1 MHTVT
6 MPVTMGTTEH
16 SLTRPRPV
24 RRRFYVGLALFMT
37 AIVVAGFWP
46 SYFGPLF
53 HGNVARPWV
62 IQLHGVIFVGW
73 MALLLA
79 QVVLVSR
86 GRTRLHRKLGTFG
99 IVYGCLVLVMGLVV
113 SFAAP
118 LLHLAA
124 GEWDMDRAAGF
135 LPVPLGDMML
145 FGTFFGS
152 AIVYRRQPEIHKRLI
167 LTATTAL
174 LFAAVGRIPFIESLF
189 PAGVSGTSLIKPL
202 LIFDLVWLSPLLV
215 GMAYDWIT
223 CRRVHPAY
231 VIGTVGLLIGS
242 ARILFTQSES
252 WLRIGRPLLNALM

>member
-1 MHTVT
+1 MQTVA
-6 MPVTMGTTEH
+6 MPGAVGTTER
-16 SLTRPRPV
+16 SLTGPRPV
-24 RRRFYVGLALFMT
+24 RGRFYVGIALFMT

-62 IQLHGVIFVGW
+62 IQLHGLVFVGW

-99 IVYGCLVLVMGLVV
+99 IVYGCLVLAMGLVV

-135 LPVPLGDMML
+135 LLVTLGDMTL
-145 FGTFFGS
+145 FGMFFGA

-167 LTATTAL
+167 LTATAAL
-174 LFAAVGRIPFIESLF
+174 LFAAVGRIPFIESLYV
-189 PAGVSGTSLIKPL
+189 GVSGTSLIKPL
-202 LIFDLVWLSPLLV
+202 LIGDLVWLSPLLV
-215 GMAYDWIT
+215 GMGYDWIT
-223 CRRVHPAY
+223 RRRVHPAY
-231 VIGTVGLLIGS
+231 VIGTMGLLIGS

>member
-1 MHTVT
+1 MQTVAL
-6 MPVTMGTTEH
+6 PGAVGTSER
-16 SLTRPRPV
+16 SLTWPRPV
-24 RRRFYVGLALFMT
+24 RGRFYVGIALFMT

-62 IQLHGVIFVGW
+62 IQLHGLVFVGW

-99 IVYGCLVLVMGLVV
+99 IVYGCLVLAMGLVV

-135 LPVPLGDMML
+135 LLVTLGDMTL
-145 FGTFFGS
+145 FGMFFGA

-167 LTATTAL
+167 LTATAAL

-189 PAGVSGTSLIKPL
+189 PAGVSGTSLIRPL
-202 LIFDLVWLSPLLV
+202 FIFDLVWLSPLLV
-215 GMAYDWIT
+215 GMGYDWIT
-223 CRRVHPAY
+223 RRRVHPAY
-231 VIGTVGLLIGS
+231 VIGTMGLFIGS

-252 WLRIGRPLLNALM
+252 WLRIGRPLLKALM